1 MSKQLTLFGKISG
14 RIEPY
19 FKNPQSAYEQYVNK
33 GCQLN
38 HLKYSPKH
46 NFLSTVLKEWER
58 IKNDKKT
65 VADSIEQEA
74 PPAKQ
79 IRSSFIHHIP
89 TTTSSAKG
97 KPSKPLLVS
106 TCLILSNSVPY

>member
-33 GCQLN
+33 SCQLN
-38 HLKYSPKH
+38 HGKYGRKQ
-46 NFLSTVLKEWER
+46 NFLSAVLEEWER

-79 IRSSFIHHIP
+79 VRSSFIHHIP

-97 KPSKPLLVS
+97 KPSKPLPVS
-106 TCLILSNSVPY
+106 TCLILSNSVPC